1 MGYET
6 AAGAHSSSWCHSQK
20 GRSALEFPIV
30 AEGEIWEV
38 KFDPTL
44 YERGLMTEVGKVP
57 PVFVRSEDGI
67 LALLQGG
74 QYPSLSPSPCSFVI
88 S

>member
-1 MGYET
+1 
-6 AAGAHSSSWCHSQK
+6 
-20 GRSALEFPIV
+20 
-30 AEGEIWEV
+30 
-38 KFDPTL
+38 L

-74 QYPSLSPSPCSFVI
+74 WCSRCIMVYTVW
-88 S
+88 

>member
-1 MGYET
+1 
-6 AAGAHSSSWCHSQK
+6 
-20 GRSALEFPIV
+20 
-30 AEGEIWEV
+30 V

-44 YERGLMTEVGKVP
+44 YERGLMTEVGKVLP
-57 PVFVRSEDGI
+57 IFVYSEDGI

-74 QYPSLSPSPCSFVI
+74 QHPSPFPSPCSFVI